1 MKQATIATKP
11 SATTGFR
18 LAYFLY
24 LVLVVY
30 QLFIGD
36 YEWAITNFGIAMV
49 FDPFDASVKFNHRP
63 LYQKLWLYAH
73 LTLSLGGFAFLL
85 FR

>member
-1 MKQATIATKP
+1 MKPVTAAFQP

-18 LAYFLY
+18 FAYSLY
-24 LVLVVY
+24 LALVVY

-36 YEWAITNFGIAMV
+36 YEWAITNFGIAMIY
-49 FDPFDASVKFNHRP
+49 DPFDASVKFYDRP
-63 LYQKLWLYAH
+63 LYQRLWLYAH
-73 LTLSLGGFAFLL
+73 LTLSLGGFVFLL